1 MGGQARGEKGLPGLG
16 TGRGKNR
23 KGERFLC
30 MVRSANGGLENFIFP
45 TYIHTRSVGLVLVLV
60 LGGAA
65 PVRVSF
71 IH

>member
-1 MGGQARGEKGLPGLG
+1 
-16 TGRGKNR
+16 
-23 KGERFLC
+23 
-30 MVRSANGGLENFIFP
+30 MVRSANGGLENFTFP